1 MMLSDRKFFAFAI
14 IIFFV
19 LTCTETLAQPKPK
32 EGPPIITSDTIEMLE
47 KGKIIAFKGNVKLVK
62 GDTVITADEMT
73 NFVDKDLVIGKGN
86 VHCVSRGKKEEFVEV
101 KSTLV
106 EYFDKKKIAI
116 LTGNPWAYQDSE
128 DSKGEYSGDKMT
140 VFTEQERL
148 IIEGNA
154 KSVIYPKNKP
164 QEQKTQ

>member
-1 MMLSDRKFFAFAI
+1 MRSNRIFCVLFAAM
-14 IIFFV
+14 FFV
-19 LTCTETLAQPKPK
+19 FVQDITFAQPKSQ

-86 VHCVSRGKKEEFVEV
+86 VHCVSRGKKKEFIEV

-106 EYFDKKKIAI
+106 EYFDKQKIAI
-116 LTGNPWAYQDSE
+116 LTGDPWAFQDTE
-128 DSKGEYSGDKMT
+128 DSKGEYSGQKMT
-140 VFTEQERL
+140 VFTEEERL
-148 IIEGNA
+148 IIEGSA
-154 KSVIYPKNKP
+154 KSIIYPKDKP